1 MLQNTFEY
9 VKPNSLGEVLHV
21 LDELRGKKAH
31 VLAGGTDL
39 IPRLRDRSKKA
50 EYVIDLAGAGLDQLV
65 FEKDHVRIGALVTFA
80 TLCQHPDVRKRVPAI
95 AQAAVKVG
103 AVQTR
108 NLATI
113 GGNLCEGVPSNDSA
127 PALLV
132 LDAMFRLQAKG
143 KERLVAAEQFFLGPR
158 RTLLVPG
165 EILTEIIVPL
175 QNDFKATFLRF
186 GRRRAMS
193 LSVVSAA
200 AGVAVR
206 DNQIATARI
215 ALGAVAP
222 IPLRAHK
229 AEQVLSGQ
237 KITPEVL
244 AEAANMA
251 ATEISPI
258 SDMRGSADF
267 RRRISAV
274 LVRRALENAIRQA
287 TGPANEE
294 EHQSQG

>member
-1 MLQNTFEY
+1 
-9 VKPNSLGEVLHV
+9 
-21 LDELRGKKAH
+21 
-31 VLAGGTDL
+31 
-39 IPRLRDRSKKA
+39 
-50 EYVIDLAGAGLDQLV
+50 
-65 FEKDHVRIGALVTFA
+65 VTFA
-80 TLCQHPDVRKRVPAI
+80 TLCQHPEVRKRVPAI

-127 PALLV
+127 PAILV
-132 LDAMFRLQAKG
+132 LDAKFRLQAKG
-143 KERLVAAEQFFLGPR
+143 NERLIPAEQFFLGPR

-244 AEAANMA
+244 AEVANMA
-251 ATEISPI
+251 AAEISPI
-258 SDMRGSADF
+258 SDMRGSAEF

-274 LVRRALENAIRQA
+274 LVRRALEKAIGQA
-287 TGPANEE
+287 TEPANEE

>member
-21 LDELRGKKAH
+21 LDELRGRKAH

-39 IPRLRDRSKKA
+39 IPRLRDKSKQA

-65 FEKDHVRIGALVTFA
+65 FEKDQLRIGALVTFA
-80 TLCQHPDVRKRVPAI
+80 TLCQHPEVRKRVQAI

-132 LDAMFRLQAKG
+132 LDAKFRLQAKG
-143 KERLVAAEQFFLGPR
+143 KERLVAAEQFFIGPR

-251 ATEISPI
+251 VTEISPI

-274 LVRRALENAIRQA
+274 LVRRALENAIGQA

>member
-39 IPRLRDRSKKA
+39 IPRLRDRSKQA
-50 EYVIDLAGAGLDQLV
+50 EYVIDLAGAGLNQLV

-80 TLCQHPDVRKRVPAI
+80 TLCQHPEVRKRVPAI

-127 PALLV
+127 PAILV
-132 LDAMFRLQAKG
+132 LDAKFRLQAKG
-143 KERLVAAEQFFLGPR
+143 NERLVPAEQFFLGPR

-251 ATEISPI
+251 AAEIFPI
-258 SDMRGSADF
+258 SDMRGSAEF

-274 LVRRALENAIRQA
+274 LVRRALENAIGQA
-287 TGPANEE
+287 NGA
-294 EHQSQG
+294 GK

>member
-39 IPRLRDRSKKA
+39 IPRLRDRSKQA
-50 EYVIDLAGAGLDQLV
+50 EYVIDLAGAGLNQLV

-80 TLCQHPDVRKRVPAI
+80 TLCQHPEVRKRVPAI

-132 LDAMFRLQAKG
+132 LDAKFRLQAKG

-251 ATEISPI
+251 AAEIFPI
-258 SDMRGSADF
+258 SDMRGSAEF

-274 LVRRALENAIRQA
+274 LVRRALENAIGQA
-287 TGPANEE
+287 NGA
-294 EHQSQG
+294 GK